1 MKTFLVFA
9 AIVALMLGVL
19 LVVAGPEDNAIAP
32 HGAYVVI
39 GILLTAG
46 GVTYLWKLTG
56 FRGLKLK

>member
-39 GILLTAG
+39 GILLIAG

-56 FRGLKLK
+56 FR